1 MLSLLCSRIDE
12 ETMERVKAHD
22 DHQEFARLVKR
33 WEEPVRRLCAR
44 MTGDPHRGEDL
55 KQETCLR
62 LFEKR
67 KDYQPTGR
75 FSTFLWRI
83 ALNLCYDELRRQQR
97 RREFFSENCTPES
110 GEEPAEWAAET
121 PGPDVRAAELE
132 EGELVRRAILQ
143 LPEIY
148 RTVIVLRHYQDL
160 KLAKI
165 AEILE
170 IPEGTVNSRLAEAL
184 ARLSRILEPKLNG
197 QPACVARP
205 EPIPKARSDTAP
217 GAQSSSSARTCTPRR
232 AELELCAPGAVSEC
246 DPTST
251 QKESFVL

>member
-1 MLSLLCSRIDE
+1 MLSLLCSRHDE
-12 ETMERVKAHD
+12 EAMWRVKTHN

-33 WEEPVRRLCAR
+33 WEEPIRRLCTR

-55 KQETCLR
+55 KQDTFLR

-67 KDYQPTGR
+67 ASYQPTGR

-97 RREFFSENCTPES
+97 RREFQGHIDPQTANE
-110 GEEPAEWAAET
+110 AAGDCAAKE
-121 PGPDVRAAELE
+121 PGPDLRVAELE
-132 EGELVRRAILQ
+132 EGELVRHAVLQ

-148 RTVIVLRHYQDL
+148 RIVIVLRHYEDI

-170 IPEGTVNSRLAEAL
+170 IPEGTVNSRMAEAL
-184 ARLSRILEPKLNG
+184 DRLSRILEPKLRGANAG
-197 QPACVARP
+197 PMRPSQSNLPAVVAPPAR
-205 EPIPKARSDTAP
+205 KDRSDSGNLIPLQGEAP
-217 GAQSSSSARTCTPRR
+217 I
-232 AELELCAPGAVSEC
+232 
-246 DPTST
+246 
-251 QKESFVL
+251 